1 MRGDDATQCAD
12 FCIGTMNV
20 HNENLVES
28 HQGRSGTCLTFQVTC
43 CFAIVDM
50 WKHEPLN
57 ADARHPETR
66 TFNRFL
72 AATPCR
78 DAPWSAAPGVRR
90 EPHGSKP
97 PINQNK
103 PVPSGMISQPRDSR
117 PPEGQGPP
125 TGPPGANNESTQ
137 LLLPPA
143 LPAATFGTP
152 ADRPSRCHP
161 SSSSVGD
168 PLLPGAGPGGR
179 GQGPQGPDRHL
190 PQGSLDGDQVEPEP
204 TAGGLAR
211 QLLGTLRK
219 LSLPGGSLSGQ
230 THGSCS
236 YERLL
241 GNEAVADALLA
252 GGGGRE
258 GLTRPAAED
267 SGAEF
272 DPVGGGHVGPP
283 HQGGG
288 RKHSLDAGLGG
299 RGYRSVAT
307 RMGAAGFDRYGR
319 QVSLGHVT
327 GADARDAVN
336 TLHLPAWSK
345 AAAKAAATNVWSNL
359 AKAGADGSS
368 DSSPGGYPGT
378 LGGTAGPLRVNTWM
392 DGGSDKGA
400 TGGAARGKKKRKGAV
415 VRFNLKEEGAFH
427 RVLARLHTIHPT
439 SPARPAFPHAG
450 AAHWVGC
457 LYYLLARL
465 NGFNRSTWIGQW
477 ERIGR
482 TGYEEDTA
490 DNLEK
495 YVLIIYKGFNAV
507 SNLGFEI
514 IVHTEW
520 VEMLASIIVIFLQV
534 VLYSYILGTI
544 FHYLVKKDP
553 HEEAHRMRMRA
564 VDHYCHTRQ
573 LPQRLRDSVSRYF
586 EFQYHKNGEQHAS
599 VVKGLPSTILTRVAR
614 FQYQQLLSKASF
626 LFGRCSPQFLGMMMV
641 RLREVGAG
649 VRT

>member
-1 MRGDDATQCAD
+1 
-12 FCIGTMNV
+12 
-20 HNENLVES
+20 
-28 HQGRSGTCLTFQVTC
+28 
-43 CFAIVDM
+43 
-50 WKHEPLN
+50 
-57 ADARHPETR
+57 
-66 TFNRFL
+66 
-72 AATPCR
+72 
-78 DAPWSAAPGVRR
+78 
-90 EPHGSKP
+90 
-97 PINQNK
+97 
-103 PVPSGMISQPRDSR
+103 MISQPRDSR

-307 RMGAAGFDRYGR
+307 VGHVQGDGAALALAE
-319 QVSLGHVT
+319 QGH
-327 GADARDAVN
+327 A
-336 TLHLPAWSK
+336 LPPSKSWAGKAWSK

-400 TGGAARGKKKRKGAV
+400 TVGAGVAAAAGGGAARKPPAIVTKAASWRGAAGQGGAARGKKKRKGAV

-427 RVLARLHTIHPT
+427 RVLARLHTIHPYSRT
-439 SPARPAFPHAG
+439 G

-649 VRT
+649 VRDAMVLSISKESFDELLDIFPRQYDMIMGHQ